1 MTLLVVLVVGNV
13 SGEQRMSSRQRLQ
26 LHLPPES
33 VAQFGVTDHSRRVQI
48 RDRASSR
55 FRVIACGLE
64 SDDGDWVDSVRY
76 FAGPPL
82 MIAPVGVLRNSRNVA
97 VGTVVDTRC
106 APATESKMRINVFVN
121 RYETRDIETHLAW
134 W

>member
-33 VAQFGVTDHSRRVQI
+33 VAQFGVTDHSRRGQI
-48 RDRASSR
+48 HDRASSR

-64 SDDGDWVDSVRY
+64 SDDGDWVGSVRY
-76 FAGPPL
+76 FAGHQL

-106 APATESKMRINVFVN
+106 APATESKMRINVF
-121 RYETRDIETHLAW
+121 
-134 W
+134 